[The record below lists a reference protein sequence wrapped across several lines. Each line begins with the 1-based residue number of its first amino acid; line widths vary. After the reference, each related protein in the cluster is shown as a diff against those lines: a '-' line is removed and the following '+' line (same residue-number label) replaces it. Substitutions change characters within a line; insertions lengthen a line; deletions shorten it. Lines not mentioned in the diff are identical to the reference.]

1 MQTEIDFADILQELH
16 DAKKTGALY
25 VRILETS
32 EDLYRMFFKNGNICH
47 IRYGSAVGKD
57 CLDILEYY
65 NLVSTTFFDGLNA
78 PVCTSSDLPDTG
90 KIIDT
95 IRGFSKKVAMR

>member
-1 MQTEIDFADILQELH
+1 MTHRLEKQLGPSKERTNSLQEEYMQTELDFADILQELY

-47 IRYGSAVGKD
+47 VR
-57 CLDILEYY
+57 
-65 NLVSTTFFDGLNA
+65 
-78 PVCTSSDLPDTG
+78 
-90 KIIDT
+90 
-95 IRGFSKKVAMR
+95 